1 MSLCRATLFL
11 SVLLLTAYLTPMI
24 ADSSDEVRSTSADDR
39 DPGVLSLAQDSTIKR
54 TLGRANL
61 DHWAASAGGSGADM
75 AWDMVLDSQDNVYV
89 TGAFSGS
96 ATFGSTILNSAG
108 GLDGFVAKMD
118 TNGNWVWASQIS
130 GAYEDWGLG
139 IDVDSAGNVY
149 VTGPFMDNQG
159 SASPSVQLGSISLS
173 AHAQS
178 NYDMF
183 VGKLD
188 NNGNWLWGETSN
200 KLTELD
206 WDTFQ
211 YEERF
216 GQVIPTDVKVF
227 NNSVTVSGSYAGKI
241 HAYTDSGG
249 DWYYESTQDPS
260 GAYTS
265 DAYVGFLGVDG
276 TWSSQHG
283 WGGDSQFDSANS
295 VAPSP
300 TGDYWYIGGTFA
312 STVEFP
318 GGVTLTS
325 RSGSVDVWVMQ
336 IDDGGNV
343 EWVANGGGP
352 GKDTLRGMVVD
363 SSDDIYLVGDFEGVL
378 ADFGSERLT
387 SDAGSADVWAGKID
401 SSSNWQ
407 WARKA
412 GGAAEDFGFSLSLN
426 QNESLVYITGQVAG
440 QVSFEHGQSII
451 TENTSGS
458 SDAFVA
464 SMTTGAGE
472 WDDIYLAGGPS
483 GGDRGWSIGV
493 DSQDVVYTAGRFKGA
508 SNNPAEFGSDN
519 LTSAGDFD
527 IYVWKGLIQ
536 DADDDRVADEDD
548 DCPLTPGN
556 ATVSPYVGCVDT
568 DGDGYADV
576 DDSHPLEPTQWRDA
590 DGDTYGDN
598 PTGVLADECPT
609 VAGTSFVDKFGCPDT
624 DGDGWSDSRDAFPT
638 EPTQWNDSD
647 GDHFGDNWNDID
659 DTPQFESLGLGQF
672 MQGAIDM
679 DWCPTLPGVWTVDK
693 PGCPDSDGDK
703 ISDVTDGFPSN
714 PTQWKD
720 TDGDGWGDNNSDG
733 ATQADDLP
741 FDETQWSD
749 RDGDGWGDNPDGN
762 NPDVFPD
769 DETQWQD
776 VDGDEYGDN
785 PEGNF
790 GDACPDEHGTST
802 RDRYGCPDTDGDGS
816 SDAGDAFPGD
826 WSQWAD
832 SDSDGAGDNW
842 ANPHWNSS
850 RKGHWPGEFIPG
862 AQNADRYPLDYD
874 SDGFEDEA
882 ALGSIS
888 PWDDCPEEP
897 GDSYWD
903 LFGCPDSDGDG
914 WSDSGDAF
922 PDDASQWSD
931 QDGDGFGDEPMGAD
945 PDACRSIR
953 GDSLHDRIGCPDTD
967 GDGWSD
973 PMNSLAPFPWNFS
986 EGADLFPAD
995 PKRWNQSHVISEGK
1009 SGGLGSGGGMAFG
1022 LGLGALVAICFAALF
1037 GFLVLRLSRRGENYD
1052 DEYYD
1057 DEYELESEQEGAD
1070 RAAEISRSWQQ
1081 HGSSPPPAPG
1091 GAQQQLSSAAGTAQV
1106 PAPPELPSEPMTIHE
1121 PSPYSAAADEMSS
1134 SDAFNLLDSLSVSLD
1149 ASIEEAEDEAESKE
1163 SEDEPEEDTEVTES
1177 ETEAEEP
1184 VEESEEENDWSADW

>member
-1 MSLCRATLFL
+1 MRASPGNLCRVTIFL
-11 SVLLLTAYLTPMI
+11 SVLLLAVYLTPI
-24 ADSSDEVRSTSADDR
+24 VTDLSTDVRITSSDDR
-39 DPGVLSLAQDSTIKR
+39 ESGILNPAQDSTIKH
-54 TLGRANL
+54 TLGRSSL

-96 ATFGSTILNSAG
+96 ATFDSTTLNSVG

-118 TNGNWVWASQIS
+118 SNGNWVWASQIS

-139 IDVDSAGNVY
+139 IDVDSTGNVY

-159 SASPSVQLGSISLS
+159 SSSPSVQLGSYSLS
-173 AHAQS
+173 AHDQS

-188 NNGNWLWGETSN
+188 NNGNWLWAETSN
-200 KLTELD
+200 KLEELD
-206 WDTFQ
+206 FDSNGNFQ
-211 YEERF
+211 YVEQF
-216 GQVIPTDVKVF
+216 GQVLPTDIKVF
-227 NNSVTVSGSYAGKI
+227 NNSITISGSYNGKI
-241 HAYTDSGG
+241 YAYYDNG
-249 DWYYESTQDPS
+249 DWYYESTQDS
-260 GAYTS
+260 TGAYTS

-283 WGGDSQFDSANS
+283 WGGDSQFDSANTI
-295 VAPSP
+295 APSP

-318 GGVTLTS
+318 GGATLTS

-336 IDDGGNV
+336 VDDGGNV
-343 EWVANGGGP
+343 EWVTNGGGP
-352 GKDTLRGMVVD
+352 GKDTLRGIVAD

-387 SDAGSADVWAGKID
+387 SNSGSADVWAAKI
-401 SSSNWQ
+401 SSSSTWQ

-440 QVSFEHGQSII
+440 QVTFEHGQSLI
-451 TENTSGS
+451 TDNTSGA

-464 SMTTGAGE
+464 SMTTSAGE

-493 DSQDVVYTAGRFKGA
+493 GSQDVVYTAGRFKGA

-556 ATVSPYVGCVDT
+556 ATVSPYVGCIDS

-590 DGDTYGDN
+590 DGDTFGDN
-598 PTGVLADECPT
+598 PTGVAADDCPT
-609 VAGTSFVDKFGCPDT
+609 VAGTSWVDMLGCPDT
-624 DGDGWSDSRDAFPT
+624 DGDGWSDTRDAFIT

-672 MQGAIDM
+672 VQGAVDM
-679 DWCPTLPGVWTVDK
+679 DWCPTLPGVWTIDN
-693 PGCPDSDGDK
+693 PGCPDSDGDQ

-741 FDETQWSD
+741 YDETQWSD
-749 RDGDGWGDNPDGN
+749 RDQDSWGDNPDGN

-769 DETQWQD
+769 DGTQWQD
-776 VDGDEYGDN
+776 IDGDEYGDN
-785 PEGNF
+785 PEGNL
-790 GDACPDEHGTST
+790 GDACPDEFGTST
-802 RDRYGCPDTDGDGS
+802 RDRYGCPDSDGDGS
-816 SDAGDAFPGD
+816 SDEGDMFPSD

-832 SDSDGAGDNW
+832 SDLDGAGDNW
-842 ANPHWNSS
+842 ANPHWNST
-850 RKGHWPGEFIPG
+850 RQHHWPGEYIPG
-862 AQNADRYPLDYD
+862 AQNTDRYPLDFD
-874 SDGFEDEA
+874 SDGFEDESA
-882 ALGSIS
+882 PNSLS

-931 QDGDGFGDEPMGAD
+931 QDADGFGDEPTGAN

-953 GDSLHDRIGCPDTD
+953 GDSLHDRSGCPDTD

-973 PMNSLAPFPWNFS
+973 PMNTLAPYPWNATD
-986 EGADLFPAD
+986 GADLFPAD
-995 PKRWNQSHVISEGK
+995 PKRWNQSHVISESR
-1009 SGGLGSGGGMAFG
+1009 SGGLASEGGLAFG
-1022 LGLGALVAICFAALF
+1022 LGLGALVAISFAALF
-1037 GFLVLRLSRRGENYD
+1037 GFLVLRLSRRGEYYD
-1052 DEYYD
+1052 DDYDDD
-1057 DEYELESEQEGAD
+1057 DEYELESEQMGAD
-1070 RAAEISRSWQQ
+1070 RAAEMARSWQQ
-1081 HGSSPPPAPG
+1081 HGSAPA
-1091 GAQQQLSSAAGTAQV
+1091 SAAGTAQV
-1106 PAPPELPSEPMTIHE
+1106 PAPPALPSEPMNMHAS
-1121 PSPYSAAADEMSS
+1121 SPNSEATDDMSS
-1134 SDAFNLLDSLSVSLD
+1134 MDAFKLLDSLSGSLA
-1149 ASIEEAEDEAESKE
+1149 ASIEEAEEAAA
-1163 SEDEPEEDTEVTES
+1163 SEDESEEVAES
-1177 ETEAEEP
+1177 VSEAEES
-1184 VEESEEENDWSADW
+1184 VEESEEDDWSADW